1 MDKQTNLEIQLNS
14 YEIVYRDKKILNL
27 YNNNDKLTDFLRNRR
42 LSKGLKYLKSK
53 YSIETISKWKVL
65 IVCGGPG
72 SEGLFFLNNGFND
85 VTVSDFSINALEI
98 AKSLNSSLK
107 TLVLNAESITF
118 ENNSYDLVVVQD
130 GLHHLPRPSLGFTE
144 MLRVAK
150 KAILVIEPYDS
161 FVGKVFGTEWE
172 VVGTSTNYVYRWN
185 VKMVEQVV
193 KSYLL
198 KEYNSIKVYQIWDH
212 SLILLKLTKNIS
224 SEYLR
229 LFVVNIIYKVLSI
242 FNILGN
248 NMVCIVSK
256 E

>member
-1 MDKQTNLEIQLNS
+1 M
-14 YEIVYRDKKILNL
+14 
-27 YNNNDKLTDFLRNRR
+27 RNRR
-42 LSKGLKYLKSK
+42 LRKGLKYLTSK
-53 YSIETISKWKVL
+53 YSIETISNWKVL
-65 IVCGGPG
+65 IVCGGIG

-98 AKSLNSSLK
+98 AKSLNSRLK
-107 TLVLNAESITF
+107 TLVLNAESISF

-212 SLILLKLTKNIS
+212 SLMLLKLTKNIS
-224 SEYLR
+224 SENLR
-229 LFVVNIIYKVLSI
+229 LFFVSILYKVLSI

-248 NMVCIVSK
+248 MMVCIVSK